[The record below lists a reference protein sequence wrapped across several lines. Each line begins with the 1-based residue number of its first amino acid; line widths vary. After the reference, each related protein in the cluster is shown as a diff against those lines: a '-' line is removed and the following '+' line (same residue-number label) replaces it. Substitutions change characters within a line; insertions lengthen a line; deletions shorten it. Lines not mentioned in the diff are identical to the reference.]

1 MVRAKR
7 GAIRMGEATGVF
19 GRRRGLI
26 VIALIV
32 AVAAG
37 AVALGAGQTGE
48 RLGRDGVLTQARV
61 VALNAEEL
69 PLGDSDERAPRTAYH
84 AEVTYVVA
92 GDEVTVAQQVS
103 AGFYRGLAVGDRI
116 PVRYWREDPLV
127 VEVEPKSLA
136 ATRWA
141 ATVVSALALALAGA
155 MLLGQRRRG
164 G

>member
-7 GAIRMGEATGVF
+7 GAFRMGEATGVF

-32 AVAAG
+32 ALAAG
-37 AVALGAGQTGE
+37 AVALGTARTGE

-61 VALNAEEL
+61 IALDAEDL

-84 AEVTYVVA
+84 AEVSYLVA
-92 GDEVTVAQQVS
+92 GDAVTAAQQVS
-103 AGFYRGLAVGDRI
+103 PGFYRGLAVGDRI
-116 PVRYWREDPLV
+116 PVRYWREDPQV
-127 VEVEPKSLA
+127 VEIEPRRLT

-141 ATVVSALALALAGA
+141 ATVVSALALAMAGA
-155 MLLGQRRRG
+155 MILAQWRRRG
-164 G
+164 